1 MSSKRNVGNCRFLS
15 VFVRKCRLMSGK
27 TSKWVG
33 LVSDG
38 KYTTSVQRLSSLSGI
53 IFRNL
58 HHCFGG
64 KNTILKTRSQVFEW
78 LFLEIFIQP
87 KTWRRIFKCC
97 WCFQISSSSFPTFS
111 PSQNKNSPSR
121 FYFLRRQIFS
131 TSENSCHSLH
141 EYCNPLIISSSWC
154 NDKENSISLMSLLNR
169 VTSVTWEKQ
178 AHYTEKRWYSTIYE
192 TRAMSDMSLRK

>member
-1 MSSKRNVGNCRFLS
+1 MRRSEKKIVWLFIL
-15 VFVRKCRLMSGK
+15 FAFA
-27 TSKWVG
+27 
-33 LVSDG
+33 SDG

-58 HHCFGG
+58 PHCFGG

-78 LFLEIFIQP
+78 LFLEIFVQP
-87 KTWRRIFKCC
+87 KTWRRIFKSC

-141 EYCNPLIISSSWC
+141 EYCNLLIFKLSPC
-154 NDKENSISLMSLLNR
+154 NDKQKCHVTDVTFAIEWHQWHAKNKHIARGNVDIQWFM
-169 VTSVTWEKQ
+169 TSVQWVQ
-178 AHYTEKRWYSTIYE
+178 WN
-192 TRAMSDMSLRK
+192 L